1 MTHLKRKPWSRRLAG
16 LLALAVGLGL
26 YQMYLT
32 PQKRAVRQR
41 LAEADD
47 RSKQAI
53 DARLKPLADLFAR
66 GRQGARPF
74 ADEALSWNGKW
85 QFVKGLVQGGR
96 SHRAYLSDAFGEH
109 VFTPAELQAAMEAS
123 VRAYLDDLEASEG
136 EMLVALRADLAD
148 ADRPAELLPP
158 HLRGDEAFRREY
170 RELADRVA
178 GDIRQD
184 VGVTV
189 GREVGLIVASDVA
202 AQVALQAAKA
212 AAAEM
217 GVGAGVLG
225 TGAVAGVA
233 TLGVGIV
240 VGIILD
246 YLIDEVFRMA
256 GYDPAE
262 KIAAKVRDSLN
273 TMEAALVRDPD
284 LLSWAS
290 KGALRRRLEE
300 IHTERSKLR
309 RETVGRLLSE
319 GGAK

>member
-1 MTHLKRKPWSRRLAG
+1 MTDSKLKRWSRRLAG
-16 LLALAVGLGL
+16 LVALAAALGV
-26 YQMYLT
+26 YQAYLT

-41 LAEADD
+41 LTEADTK
-47 RSKQAI
+47 SKQAI

-66 GRQGARPF
+66 GRKGARPF
-74 ADEALSWNGKW
+74 AEESMSWNGKW
-85 QFVKGLVQGGR
+85 QFVKGIVRGGA
-96 SHRAYLSDAFGEH
+96 SHRAYLSTAFGEH
-109 VFTPAELQAAMEAS
+109 VFTPEELQAAMEAS

-148 ADRPAELLPP
+148 PDRPAELLPP

-170 RELADRVA
+170 QALAARVVN
-178 GDIRQD
+178 DLRLD

-189 GREVGLIVASDVA
+189 GREIGLVVASDVA
-202 AQVALQAAKA
+202 AQVALQAAKT

-262 KIAAKVRDSLN
+262 KIAAKVRESLDA
-273 TMEAALVRDPD
+273 MEAALVRDPG
-284 LLSWAS
+284 LFSRAA
-290 KGALRRRLEE
+290 KGSLRQRLEE
-300 IHTERSKLR
+300 LHAERSKLR
-309 RETVGRLLSE
+309 RESVGRLLNE